1 MYNMKLNTRTTNLS
15 SNQRRHIVK
24 LVIDWMKINI
34 GEKKSKERTFKY
46 KVIKLGDEYTPAYG
60 CYDPTINTLCV
71 FHNFCPTVKWIIIS
85 VLHEYTHYLQNLRYY
100 HDTLKKVGYE
110 VDRKNIT
117 LDGDS
122 IKTLGKYTA
131 KAKLYKDVNATV
143 HFEVVEE

>member
-1 MYNMKLNTRTTNLS
+1 MKLNTRTSKLS
-15 SNQRRHIVK
+15 SSQRRQLVEH
-24 LVIDWMKINI
+24 VIDWMKINI

-110 VDRKNIT
+110 NHPDE
-117 LDGDS
+117 LHAGMME
-122 IKTLGKYTA
+122 G
-131 KAKLYKDVNATV
+131 LYQWVWEDISPLINS
-143 HFEVVEE
+143 